1 MWNNHKKE
9 VHIMDK
15 LTIKECYEEVLEIM
29 HSKNYSESTLKSY
42 EGMFTDF
49 FIYCQNKGISYF
61 DEVLAIK
68 YANELTG
75 LELKDLAQDNKP
87 TGKYII
93 LLRALRILSNYS
105 TNRIFMPK
113 FSRFHDDVTDEYYKP
128 IYDSYS
134 NYLKND
140 CDYKKATLNRKDFV
154 LRKLIEILV
163 REDAETLNDI
173 SKSVIEKIISTF
185 IHETPK
191 SVTNNLGDIKQ
202 FFKFCYENNLCD
214 KDLVQLVPEIKTP
227 HETKISVNFSQEE
240 VKKILDSIDKND
252 PLGKRDYA
260 IISLASHL
268 GLRAIDIINL
278 KFQDLNW
285 ENKTLTIKQEKT
297 AINVTLP
304 LLNDVGWSLIDYI
317 KSARPKIN
325 SDYIFLRHKS
335 PYEPFNSTSAMTN
348 IFTRRI
354 HNAGIKIPR
363 DCRYGI
369 HSLRH
374 TLGTLLLEK
383 ETSLITIAQILGH
396 QSIHST
402 ETYIKV
408 NMKGLEE
415 CPIDPERVFDK

>member
-1 MWNNHKKE
+1 
-9 VHIMDK
+9 MDK
-15 LTIKECYEEVLEIM
+15 LTIKECYEEVLNIM
-29 HSKNYSESTLKSY
+29 HSKNYSECTLKIY

-49 FIYCQNKGISYF
+49 FIYCQSKGIIYF
-61 DEVLAIK
+61 DEILAIK

-75 LELKDLAQDNKP
+75 LELKDLAQDDKP

-93 LLRALRILSNYS
+93 LLRALRILSEYS
-105 TNRIFMPK
+105 TNKIFMPR
-113 FSRFHDDVTDEYYKP
+113 FSRFHDDVNDEYYKS
-128 IYDSYS
+128 IYDSYI

-140 CDYKKATLNRKDFV
+140 CDYKKSTLKRKDYI

-163 REDAETLNDI
+163 RENIKSLNNI
-173 SKSVIEKIISTF
+173 SKGVIEKVVSTF

-191 SVTNNLGDIKQ
+191 SVTKNLGDIKQ

-214 KDLVQLVPEIKTP
+214 KDLVQLIPEIKTP
-227 HETKISVNFSQEE
+227 HETKISINFTQEE
-240 VKKILDSIDKND
+240 VKKILDLIDRND
-252 PLGKRDYA
+252 PSGKRDYA
-260 IISLASHL
+260 IICLASHL

-278 KFQDLNW
+278 KFQDINW
-285 ENKTLTIKQEKT
+285 ENKTLTITQEKT
-297 AINVTLP
+297 ATNVTLP

-325 SDYIFLRHKS
+325 SDHVFLRHNS
-335 PYEPFNSTSAMTN
+335 PFGPFDNTSALTA
-348 IFTRRI
+348 IFTKRL
-354 HNAGIKIPR
+354 HNAGIRILKDKR
-363 DCRYGI
+363 CGI

-383 ETSLITIAQILGH
+383 ETSLTTIAQILGH
-396 QSIHST
+396 KSVHST

-415 CPIDPERVFDK
+415 CPIDPERVFNK

>member
-1 MWNNHKKE
+1 
-9 VHIMDK
+9 MDK
-15 LTIKECYEEVLEIM
+15 LTIKECYEEVLKIM
-29 HSKNYSESTLKSY
+29 RSKNYNETTLKVY
-42 EGMFTDF
+42 ESIFTDF
-49 FIYCQNKGISYF
+49 FIYCQNKGVIYF
-61 DEVLAIK
+61 DEILAIK

-75 LELKDLAQDNKP
+75 LELKDLVQDNKP
-87 TGKYII
+87 TEKYII
-93 LLRALRILSNYS
+93 LLRALRILSEYS
-105 TNRIFMPK
+105 TNRIFMPR
-113 FSRFHDDVTDEYYKP
+113 FSRFHDDVKDKYYKP
-128 IYDSYS
+128 IYDLYI

-140 CDYKKATLNRKDFV
+140 CDYKKSTLKRKDFI

-163 REDAETLNDI
+163 REDIKTLDSI
-173 SKSVIEKIISTF
+173 SKGVVEKIVATF

-191 SVTNNLGDIKQ
+191 SVTHNLGNIKQ
-202 FFKFCYENNLCD
+202 FFRFCYENNLCN

-227 HETKISVNFSQEE
+227 HEAKISANFTQEE

-260 IISLASHL
+260 IVSLASYL

-285 ENKTLTIKQEKT
+285 KNKTLTITQEKT

-304 LLNDVGWSLIDYI
+304 LLNDVGWPLIDYI
-317 KSARPKIN
+317 KSARPKID
-325 SDYIFLRHKS
+325 SDYVFLKHTV
-335 PYEPFNSTSAMTN
+335 PFEPFSSTSALTS
-348 IFTRRI
+348 IFTKRL
-354 HNAGIKIPR
+354 HNAGIKISKDR
-363 DCRYGI
+363 RHGI

-396 QSIHST
+396 QSVHST

-415 CPIDPERVFDK
+415 CPIDPERVFDR